1 LTKTRGDCR
10 CACSAERIAAAWN
23 KWVTATVRSVSA
35 ALGPARL
42 LTWSS
47 DDGRRLEAVRIVMTE
62 RGLRASGY
70 LVVVGRHSYGATFT
84 VLCDAAG
91 RTRRVNVQSDSALT
105 ERGLSLTRTPGG
117 PWLDGAGKAPP
128 RAHPSG
134 PDLNSALDIDLT
146 ASAFSNSLAI
156 RRLGLHRRYG
166 AEEVLV
172 AEIAIP
178 DLHVTPLVHTYR
190 TVSVSSDGA
199 RINHIGPAGNHDI
212 TVDRHGLVIDLPQL
226 SYRLR

>member
-1 LTKTRGDCR
+1 
-10 CACSAERIAAAWN
+10 
-23 KWVTATVRSVSA
+23 
-35 ALGPARL
+35 
-42 LTWSS
+42 
-47 DDGRRLEAVRIVMTE
+47 MTE

-84 VLCDAAG
+84 VLCDSAG
-91 RTRRVNVQSDSALT
+91 RTRRLNVQSDSALT

-128 RAHPSG
+128 GG
-134 PDLNSALDIDLT
+134 PTGLDLNNAIDIDLT

-172 AEIAIP
+172 AQIAIP
-178 DLHVTPLVHTYR
+178 DLHVTPCMHIYR
-190 TVSVSSDGA
+190 TVSLTSTGA
-199 RINHIGPAGNHDI
+199 HITHSGPAGNHDI
-212 TVDRHGLVIDLPQL
+212 SVDRHGFVIDLPQL

>member
-1 LTKTRGDCR
+1 M
-10 CACSAERIAAAWN
+10 
-23 KWVTATVRSVSA
+23 SA

-91 RTRRVNVQSDSALT
+91 RTRRLNVQSDSALT

-128 RAHPSG
+128 REAASG
-134 PDLNSALDIDLT
+134 LDLNDALDIDLT
-146 ASAFSNSLAI
+146 ASAFTNSLAI

-166 AEEVLV
+166 DEQVMV

-178 DLHVTPLVHTYR
+178 DLHVLPLEHTYR
-190 TVSVSSDGA
+190 TVSLTGNGA
-199 RINHIGPAGNHDI
+199 KIHHHGPAGEHDI
-212 TVDRHGLVIDLPQL
+212 TVDRHGFVIDLPHL

>member
-1 LTKTRGDCR
+1 MP
-10 CACSAERIAAAWN
+10 
-23 KWVTATVRSVSA
+23 ATVRSVSA

-47 DDGRRLEAVRIVMTE
+47 DDGRRLEAVRIVITE

-91 RTRRVNVQSDSALT
+91 RTRRLNVQSDSALT

-128 RAHPSG
+128 RGQQPG
-134 PDLNSALDIDLT
+134 PDFNNALDIDLT

-166 AEEVLV
+166 EEEVLV
-172 AEIAIP
+172 AQIAIP
-178 DLHVTPLVHTYR
+178 DLHVTPLVHSYR
-190 TVSVSSDGA
+190 TVALTLDGA
-199 RINHIGPAGNHDI
+199 KINHRGPAGTHDI
-212 TVDRHGLVIDLPQL
+212 TVDRHGFVIDLPQL